1 MGVFFLPNSI
11 LNRTFFT
18 EGEDVGCPRYR
29 SWINLEEVLS
39 KLGLGWSWLVCAD
52 LGFLGVIWVLWVLWG
67 WALSKFLWMISAWQ
81 GQFQSSV
88 CARYSL
94 LLLKTIWNWNW
105 KWWRSKEWLA
115 RAAESA
121 FSASKSRLSASA
133 PKRIRWYL
141 WIYSDTISTFYRVS
155 QKMTSRILLET
166 WCTG

>member
-29 SWINLEEVLS
+29 SWINIEDVLS
-39 KLGLGWSWLVCAD
+39 KLGLRYLGSLGWSRFS
-52 LGFLGVIWVLWVLWG
+52 GFSRLIWVLWG
-67 WALSKFLWMISAWQ
+67 WALLKFLWIISTWQ
-81 GQFQSSV
+81 ERFQSSV

-94 LLLKTIWNWNW
+94 LLLMTIWNWKW
-105 KWWRSKEWLA
+105 WWRSKEWLA

-133 PKRIRWYL
+133 PKRIRWSL
-141 WIYSDTISTFYRVS
+141 WIYSDTLYIVHSVPKNY
-155 QKMTSRILLET
+155 Q
-166 WCTG
+166 